1 MIKYFPIFGA
11 LVVISLASVAILQ
24 AELNQFTQLEL
35 GTEVRTWGR
44 TVGGKKEYLKA
55 CADNDN
61 SNKCIHWSDEKGNV
75 ISSTSRSR
83 VFNNGSLII
92 YSFQKADVGGY
103 FSPDER
109 ERVVELSEN
118 SFGALPRTL
127 INLIHMFV

>member
-109 ERVVELSEN
+109 ERVVEN
-118 SFGALPRTL
+118 SDGTKWAVAGPEISVVLKE
-127 INLIHMFV
+127 